1 MLLNGFFLIFMGV
14 VAVLLSVYIIYTE
27 RSEGKMPYLGIGWTI
42 ISGGTLVSMI
52 LFFVNYFI

>member
-1 MLLNGFFLIFMGV
+1 MLFEWISLIFLGV

-27 RSEGKMPYLGIGWTI
+27 KSEGKTPYLGIGWTI

-52 LFFVNYFI
+52 LFFVNSFI

>member
-1 MLLNGFFLIFMGV
+1 MGV